1 MTPPSLY
8 YGIDVSKDQLH
19 IAWQED
25 QQWHAHALDNQ
36 TPAIAAWLESQ
47 PTQAHFV
54 VEHTG
59 TYTHRL
65 VCLLALAQRPFSL
78 ITPQQ
83 SKGFAQVVKTITKT
97 DQQDAQRLALYGQRM
112 QPLASELTPEGLHQ
126 LRQCHKHLADL
137 RVQQQA
143 VANRLHA
150 LSYDPR
156 ASAKVVSSLTDSL
169 QHYQA
174 QIVLFEDELDQMG
187 QQELAQIAQKMQRVS
202 GIGPVASQ
210 VLASATNGL
219 RGFASAKA
227 VAKFIGIAPRIS
239 ESGRSVRHPARMART
254 GRGYVRGVLYMAA
267 RSARRH
273 NVGCKVLYERLRA
286 KGRCHRV
293 AMIAVVN
300 KLLHQVFAVV
310 KKDVAFING
319 FGLPKQN
326 LA

>member
-1 MTPPSLY
+1 MTPPSRY

-19 IAWQED
+19 IAWQD
-25 QQWHAHALDNQ
+25 GPQWHYQPLDNQ
-36 TPAIAAWLESQ
+36 TPTIAAWIESQ
-47 PTQAHFV
+47 PQQAHFV
-54 VEHTG
+54 LEHTG
-59 TYTHRL
+59 TYAHRL
-65 VCLLALAQRPFSL
+65 VCALALAQRPFSL

-97 DQQDAQRLALYGQRM
+97 DHQDAQRLALYGQRM
-112 QPLASELTPEGLHQ
+112 QPASSDLTPEGLHQ

-143 VANRLHA
+143 IANRLHA

-156 ASAKVVSSLTDSL
+156 ASAKVVGSLTDSL

-174 QIVLFEDELDQMG
+174 QIALFEDELDQMG
-187 QQELAQIAQKMQRVS
+187 QQELAQIARQMQRVS
-202 GIGPVASQ
+202 GIGPVASG

-219 RGFASAKA
+219 RGFESAKA

-254 GRGYVRGVLYMAA
+254 GRGYVRGILYMAA

-273 NVGCKVLYERLRA
+273 NLCCKALYERLRA
-286 KGRCHRV
+286 KGKCHKV
-293 AMIAVVN
+293 AMIAVIN

-310 KKDVAFING
+310 KKDVEFVNG
-319 FGLPKQN
+319 FGLAKQN